1 MGGMCLT
8 VEASM
13 DTSLKLSSTDSASS
27 VKLPVVLK
35 AGLLPA
41 KASAGA
47 DGTGACCTE
56 L

>member
-1 MGGMCLT
+1 MCLT

-13 DTSLKLSSTDSASS
+13 ETSLRLSSTDSASS

-41 KASAGA
+41 GTSAGTDSA
-47 DGTGACCTE
+47 AACCTE